1 MSVGAVFV
9 QRPGGLVGGGG
20 HRHVVN
26 DGHPHAGVGL
36 ETEYHDGGTEVPSTK
51 HVKEVQSTPNITGA
65 GSITRNYNS
74 Q

>member
-36 ETEYHDGGTEVPSTK
+36 EAEDDNGGTDEE
-51 HVKEVQSTPNITGA
+51 H
-65 GSITRNYNS
+65 RDNS
-74 Q
+74 DSLQ

>member
-36 ETEYHDGGTEVPSTK
+36 EAEDDYGGTDEEHRDNSDSLK
-51 HVKEVQSTPNITGA
+51 WQRVQSLD
-65 GSITRNYNS
+65 SSELVR
-74 Q
+74 